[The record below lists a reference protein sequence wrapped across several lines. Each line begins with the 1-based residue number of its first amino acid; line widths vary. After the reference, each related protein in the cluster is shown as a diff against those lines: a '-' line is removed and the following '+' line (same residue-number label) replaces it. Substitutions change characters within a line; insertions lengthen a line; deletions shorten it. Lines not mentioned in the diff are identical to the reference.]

1 MNMAMATVAREFEAQ
16 GVIVVLF
23 SPGWVKTDMGG
34 AAAAIESDESIRC
47 LRKLISD
54 LTIDDSGA
62 FINYDGCRIAW

>member
-1 MNMAMATVAREFEAQ
+1 MAMATVAREFEAQ

-34 AAAAIESDESIRC
+34 ASAAIESDESIRC